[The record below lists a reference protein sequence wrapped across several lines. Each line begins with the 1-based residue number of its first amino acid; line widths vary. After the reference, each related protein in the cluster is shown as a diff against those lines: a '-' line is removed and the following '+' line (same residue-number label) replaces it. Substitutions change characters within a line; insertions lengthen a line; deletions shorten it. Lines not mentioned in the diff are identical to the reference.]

1 MKESSEFTLPIKGF
15 TSLLLKV
22 AAIFIVGLLLLI
34 LSLQFMVHWGI
45 FGPLPDETELRQLKN
60 NQASDIISVDNRL
73 LGRYYYENRTN
84 ASLDEIP
91 VSFLH
96 ALIATED
103 VRFYK
108 HKGVDFRSSMRV
120 LIKSVILGN
129 KSAGGGSTLSQ
140 QLAKNL
146 FPRKQ
151 YRLFNM
157 PIAKIKEIKIALRLE
172 NIYTKDEILSL
183 YLNTVSFGEN
193 TYGIET
199 ASLVYFSK
207 KPAELN
213 VQEGAL
219 LVGLL
224 KANTIYNPRLHR
236 EAALKRRNTVLAQ
249 MKKHRFLTKEAADSI
264 LDLPLELRYR
274 PFNHTE
280 GPAPYFREQLRQEL
294 GEILKDA
301 KKADGTP
308 YNLYADGLNI
318 YTTVN
323 YTMQLLAEEAVSLH
337 LASLQTRFDAH
348 WKNKEPWKKNPEMA
362 RRQIEQSQTYKSLRR
377 EGLSH
382 NEALA
387 AMKTPVAMKVYGP
400 KGEHDTLF
408 SPLDSVLHHFKTL
421 QAGVLVMNPFN
432 GDVLVWVGGAGYK
445 FFKFDHVKAKRQ
457 AGSTFKPIVYAA
469 AIEKGISPCDYF
481 ANDSV
486 AYPDYQNWV
495 PQNADLKYGGFYSMK
510 GALAQSVNTVSA
522 RIITKVGIQETIEL
536 AHKMGISSDLPA
548 VPSLALGA
556 GEVSLYEMVQAYC
569 VFANNGRTVAPR
581 LIRRIENSQGQVIYS
596 DPSHELQDS
605 VLSAKSA
612 QTMLAMLK
620 GTVERGTAQSLR
632 TQYGITSE
640 LAGKTGTTQ
649 NHSDGWFMCLAPN
662 LVMGVWVGADNP
674 AVSFRNLSYGQG
686 SAMALPISA
695 LFLTKL
701 YADPLYKYL
710 KTSSFKID
718 PAISE
723 LLNCSDYLEE
733 YNKPFID
740 ASRIK
745 EEGVGEFIRKVF
757 GRKKNQSEVDKE

>member
-1 MKESSEFTLPIKGF
+1 MKENEDFAIPIKGF
-15 TSLLLKV
+15 SRFLLKIVSVLLLG
-22 AAIFIVGLLLLI
+22 FLLLI
-34 LSLQFMVHWGI
+34 ISLQFLVHWGI
-45 FGPLPDETELRQLKN
+45 FGKLPDETEIRLLKN
-60 NQASDIISVDNRL
+60 SQASDIVSVDNRL

-91 VSFLH
+91 VSFIH

-108 HKGVDFRSSMRV
+108 HKGVDYRSSMRV

-151 YRLFNM
+151 YRVLSM
-157 PIAKIKEIKIALRLE
+157 LIAKIREIKIALRLE
-172 NIYTKDEILSL
+172 KIYTKDEILGL

-213 VQEGAL
+213 IQESAL

-224 KANTIYNPRLHR
+224 KANTSYNPRLHR
-236 EAALKRRNTVLAQ
+236 EAALQRRNTVLSQ
-249 MKKHRFLTKEAADSI
+249 MKKHKYLSKVEADSI
-264 LDLPLELRYR
+264 RDLPVELRYR

-280 GPAPYFREQLRQEL
+280 GPAPYFREQLRLEL
-294 GEILKDA
+294 SEILKHL
-301 KKADGTP
+301 KKSDGSA

-323 YTMQLLAEEAVSLH
+323 YTMQLLAEEAVRQH
-337 LASLQTRFDAH
+337 LASLQIRFDEH
-348 WKNKEPWKKNPEMA
+348 WKNKEPWKENPNMA
-362 RRQIEQSQTYKSLRR
+362 RQQIEQSRTYQNLRK

-382 NEALA
+382 AQAME
-387 AMKTPVAMKVYGP
+387 AMKTPVSMKVYGA
-400 KGEHDTLF
+400 KGALDTLM

-432 GDVLVWVGGAGYK
+432 GDVLVWVGGASYR
-445 FFKFDHVKAKRQ
+445 FFKYDHVKAMRQ

-469 AIEKGISPCDYF
+469 ALEKGISPCDYF
-481 ANDSV
+481 SNDSV
-486 AYPDYQNWV
+486 AYPDYGNWV
-495 PQNADLKYGGFYSMK
+495 PKNADLKYGGFYSMK

-522 RIITKVGIQETIEL
+522 RIITEVGIDETIKL
-536 AHKMGISSDLPA
+536 AHEMGITSDLPA
-548 VPSLALGA
+548 VPSLALGS
-556 GEVSLYEMVQAYC
+556 GEVSLYEMVQSYC
-569 VFANNGRTVAPR
+569 VFANNGHRVRPR

-596 DPSHELQDS
+596 DPAHELQDS
-605 VLSAKSA
+605 VLSAQSA

-620 GTVERGTAQSLR
+620 GTVDRGTAQILR
-632 TQYGITSE
+632 TKYGITNE

-662 LVMGVWVGADNP
+662 LLMGVWVGGDNP
-674 AVSFRNLSYGQG
+674 AVRFRSLNYGQG
-686 SAMALPISA
+686 SAMALPICA
-695 LFLTKL
+695 NFLMKL

-723 LLNCSDYLEE
+723 TLNCSDYVEE
-733 YNKPFID
+733 YKKPFLD
-740 ASRIK
+740 VSTIK
-745 EEGVGEFIRKVF
+745 EESVGEFIRKVF
-757 GRKKNQSEVDKE
+757 GRKKNQSEVDTD